1 MTNLVG
7 AVNAFPAPTPD
18 CPVEAPGFGLLP
30 AGCGALGTAARAG
43 IPRHRLSG
51 VRWNHSQS
59 GRVSRAMISSTE
71 GRARITAKL
80 SPFTSTSGA
89 SGRVLY
95 SLAITAP

>member
-1 MTNLVG
+1 MTELVG
-7 AVNAFPAPTPD
+7 VVNKIPAPTPD
-18 CPVEAPGFGLLP
+18 RPAEAPGFGLRP
-30 AGCGALGTAARAG
+30 TGYGALGTAAHAG
-43 IPRHRLSG
+43 ILRPRLSG
-51 VRWNHSQS
+51 ARWTHSQS